1 MFKLKRKLVIS
12 LFIVLFLLGFSST
25 RVFASP
31 PLDLH
36 IVVQENIGVPDDF
49 DASGAAVDDG
59 LVCETGTVED
69 TEVAVYTFGGP
80 FRIIKV
86 LKHFKCDDGS
96 GSFNIAMQ
104 VRLDN
109 ATNETVANWRISSG
123 TGTYA
128 HLKGTGSLVGTPI
141 VPGTSIFDVYDGKVH

>member
-1 MFKLKRKLVIS
+1 MFKLKRKLIIS

-49 DASGAAVDDG
+49 DASGAAVDNG

-86 LKHFKCDDGS
+86 LKHFECEDGS
-96 GSFNIAMQ
+96 GTFDIQMQ
-104 VRLDN
+104 VRLNN
-109 ATNETVANWRISSG
+109 ATNETTANWRVFSG
-123 TGTYA
+123 TGAYTN
-128 HLKGTGSLVGTPI
+128 LKGNGSLVGIPLD
-141 VPGTSIFDVYDGKVH
+141 PGTSILDIYDGKVH